1 MLRGAVAAGAVAL
14 VIATFF
20 YGRHVG
26 VVATRASYEAKV
38 AEAQTEAI
46 RAADLASRKEAERLV
61 AEAARADMAQQ
72 LEDEARAEPA
82 TTTVALPLSRV
93 LRLNSR

>member
-26 VVATRASYEAKV
+26 VMSNKALVLQ
-38 AEAQTEAI
+38 AQTEAI
-46 RAADLASRKEAERLV
+46 RAADLASQKEIERLE
-61 AEAARADMAQQ
+61 AEAARDQIAQQ

-82 TTTVALPLSRV
+82 TTTVALPMSRV
-93 LRLNSR
+93 LRLNRR

>member
-1 MLRGAVAAGAVAL
+1 MLRGAVVVAAVMA
-14 VIATFF
+14 IFF

-26 VVATRASYEAKV
+26 VMSNKAVV
-38 AEAQTEAI
+38 LQAQTEAI